1 MQDTAL
7 GALAAAGT
15 PKAAQAVFALWPR
28 LTATQRSRA
37 LTDLSANRAG
47 AGAILAAL
55 ESHTIAKAQIDA
67 ALLDR
72 LQAVLGANDPALTQL
87 VDSLGALFRPVL
99 ALDGSEAAWTQTD
112 ITLEGP
118 CTIEA
123 WVRLDPD
130 KRKIGNA
137 DGLFGAPGQLD
148 LNFFGEKPRVYAF
161 PPLADVAVAKKP
173 VMPGLWTHVA
183 FTRDGAG
190 IWRIYIDGELDAT
203 GSKAA
208 PAKIEKA
215 RIGWTSAPGGPRGA
229 MGEFRV
235 WNRERTAEE
244 IRNASDRS
252 LDAGPNS
259 TLKNGVGNGSS
270 QLSTRGL
277 VFSSATGDWGKLQAG
292 AKVIKTSDH
301 PPILSADEAAMLDG
315 KYAKNRALAEKPGD
329 VARGKVAA
337 ALCQACHLMGPT
349 GGNIGPNLSGVGA
362 MGTEAILRNLL
373 QPNAAMENGYRIYRM
388 EMKNGDLIDALFVSE
403 DKDSVIIRL
412 PGSEDK
418 RVAKKDVRETKF
430 LRRSLMPEGLLDT
443 MTGEQVSDLFAYLK
457 TLK

>member
-1 MQDTAL
+1 
-7 GALAAAGT
+7 
-15 PKAAQAVFALWPR
+15 
-28 LTATQRSRA
+28 
-37 LTDLSANRAG
+37 
-47 AGAILAAL
+47 
-55 ESHTIAKAQIDA
+55 
-67 ALLDR
+67 
-72 LQAVLGANDPALTQL
+72 

-99 ALDGSEAAWTQTD
+99 ALDGSETAWTQTD
-112 ITLEGP
+112 ITLEGA

-130 KRKIGNA
+130 KRKISNA

-161 PPLADVAVAKKP
+161 PPLSDVAVAKKP

-190 IWRIYIDGELDAT
+190 IWKIYIDGELDAT
-203 GSKAA
+203 GVKAA
-208 PAKIEKA
+208 PGKIENA
-215 RIGWTSAPGGPRGA
+215 RIGWTSAPGGARGA
-229 MGEFRV
+229 IGEFRV

-244 IRNASDRS
+244 IRSYSDRS
-252 LDAGPNS
+252 IEPWKGDPKAKRGI
-259 TLKNGVGNGSS
+259 GNGFSH
-270 QLSTRGL
+270 LITRGL
-277 VFSSATGDWGKLQAG
+277 VFSSASGDWGKLQGG

-301 PPILSADEAAMLDG
+301 PPILSPDEATMLDG

-329 VARGKVAA
+329 VTRGKVAA

-412 PGSEDK
+412 PGSED
-418 RVAKKDVRETKF
+418 RRIAKKDVRETKY